1 MDYVFRPTLRLEA
14 WQVGSRRRSMCGSH
28 TMFTKG
34 ATGNITGLTWV
45 THTDPENAPQ
55 NLSTAPFTIAP
66 GEGWHVLKTSIQV

>member
-1 MDYVFRPTLRLEA
+1 MDYVFRPTL
-14 WQVGSRRRSMCGSH
+14 VGGLAARRSMCGSH

-55 NLSTAPFTIAP
+55 NLSTATFTVAP
-66 GEGWHVLKTSIQV
+66 GRGRVACAKNVKVNR